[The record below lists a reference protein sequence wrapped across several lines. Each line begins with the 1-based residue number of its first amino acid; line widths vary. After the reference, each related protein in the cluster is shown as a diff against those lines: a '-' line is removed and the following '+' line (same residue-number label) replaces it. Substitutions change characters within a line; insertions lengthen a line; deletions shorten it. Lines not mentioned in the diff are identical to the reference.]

1 MSNSISLPFLIIA
14 TGTILFV
21 YMSVVIMELR
31 SAYEESFWKQA
42 LKIGGIIFTLIT
54 LLFLGLDFVL
64 TRFREK
70 AFLLAPGMPILGI
83 ILVYMRSIVLAW
95 RWRKRN
101 PSHALIRMKRRGGF
115 LIFRGR
121 NWKNMASELDTD
133 RYNTSDGHNIRET
146 KAIITAFARHKL
158 TDDFPDNLDTLDL
171 PLDYSYFKKRETRL
185 SGGVITNGKKEIPIR
200 DIRRVKCI
208 TNGTIS
214 NLCIYTTDKGRF
226 FFDMPKMTVTL
237 NALTVPLLEAVMTRN
252 TGHGID
258 FSRGDGFGQSTSE
271 FVIIRYLDSGYF
283 LHKDGTAHEEWQ
295 KTACDRT
302 AGYGYD
308 LKMLLQ
314 E

>member
-1 MSNSISLPFLIIA
+1 MDFEDVNGILPLRYLNSNFS
-14 TGTILFV
+14 
-21 YMSVVIMELR
+21 Y
-31 SAYEESFWKQA
+31 
-42 LKIGGIIFTLIT
+42 
-54 LLFLGLDFVL
+54 
-64 TRFREK
+64 
-70 AFLLAPGMPILGI
+70 
-83 ILVYMRSIVLAW
+83 
-95 RWRKRN
+95 N
-101 PSHALIRMKRRGGF
+101 

-121 NWKNMASELDTD
+121 NWKIMASELDTD
-133 RYNTSDGHNIRET
+133 RYNTSGGHNIRET
-146 KAIITAFARHKL
+146 KAIIPAFARHKL

-171 PLDYSYFKKRETRL
+171 PLDYSYFKKSDTRL
-185 SGGVITNGKKEIPIR
+185 SGGVNTNGKKEIPIR
-200 DIRRVKCI
+200 DIRRVKCV

-226 FFDMPKMTVTL
+226 FFDMPKMTDTL

-283 LHKDGTAHEEWQ
+283 LHKDGTAHEDWQ

-308 LKMLLQ
+308 LKMLMQ

>member
-1 MSNSISLPFLIIA
+1 
-14 TGTILFV
+14 
-21 YMSVVIMELR
+21 
-31 SAYEESFWKQA
+31 
-42 LKIGGIIFTLIT
+42 
-54 LLFLGLDFVL
+54 
-64 TRFREK
+64 
-70 AFLLAPGMPILGI
+70 
-83 ILVYMRSIVLAW
+83 
-95 RWRKRN
+95 
-101 PSHALIRMKRRGGF
+101 
-115 LIFRGR
+115 
-121 NWKNMASELDTD
+121 MASELDTD
-133 RYNTSDGHNIRET
+133 RYNTSGGHNIRET

-185 SGGVITNGKKEIPIR
+185 SGGVITNGKKEIPIH
-200 DIRRVKCI
+200 
-208 TNGTIS
+208 
-214 NLCIYTTDKGRF
+214 DKGRF

>member
-1 MSNSISLPFLIIA
+1 
-14 TGTILFV
+14 
-21 YMSVVIMELR
+21 
-31 SAYEESFWKQA
+31 
-42 LKIGGIIFTLIT
+42 
-54 LLFLGLDFVL
+54 
-64 TRFREK
+64 
-70 AFLLAPGMPILGI
+70 
-83 ILVYMRSIVLAW
+83 
-95 RWRKRN
+95 
-101 PSHALIRMKRRGGF
+101 
-115 LIFRGR
+115 
-121 NWKNMASELDTD
+121 MASELDTD
-133 RYNTSDGHNIRET
+133 RYNTSGGHNIRET

-214 NLCIYTTDKGRF
+214 NLCIYTTDKGGF

-283 LHKDGTAHEEWQ
+283 LHKDGTAHEDWQ
-295 KTACDRT
+295 KIACDRT

>member
-1 MSNSISLPFLIIA
+1 MISVFDTQPV
-14 TGTILFV
+14 IL
-21 YMSVVIMELR
+21 
-31 SAYEESFWKQA
+31 EEKD
-42 LKIGGIIFTLIT
+42 GH
-54 LLFLGLDFVL
+54 VL
-64 TRFREK
+64 TVSRNG
-70 AFLLAPGMPILGI
+70 LLYKDSNGEVLKDVDFEDVNGILPLRYLNSNI
-83 ILVYMRSIVLAW
+83 SY
-95 RWRKRN
+95 N
-101 PSHALIRMKRRGGF
+101 

-133 RYNTSDGHNIRET
+133 RYNTSGGHNIRET

-200 DIRRVKCI
+200 DIRRVKCV

-214 NLCIYTTDKGRF
+214 N
-226 FFDMPKMTVTL
+226 
-237 NALTVPLLEAVMTRN
+237 LEAVMTRN

-283 LHKDGTAHEEWQ
+283 LHKDGTAHEDWQ

-308 LKMLLQ
+308 LKMLMQ

>member
-1 MSNSISLPFLIIA
+1 MIFR
-14 TGTILFV
+14 TIWTHWTC
-21 YMSVVIMELR
+21 R
-31 SAYEESFWKQA
+31 W
-42 LKIGGIIFTLIT
+42 
-54 LLFLGLDFVL
+54 
-64 TRFREK
+64 
-70 AFLLAPGMPILGI
+70 I
-83 ILVYMRSIVLAW
+83 ILTL
-95 RWRKRN
+95 KEGN
-101 PSHALIRMKRRGGF
+101 PPVRRG
-115 LIFRGR
+115 
-121 NWKNMASELDTD
+121 
-133 RYNTSDGHNIRET
+133 
-146 KAIITAFARHKL
+146 
-158 TDDFPDNLDTLDL
+158 
-171 PLDYSYFKKRETRL
+171 DYKWE
-185 SGGVITNGKKEIPIR
+185 KEIPIR
-200 DIRRVKCI
+200 DIRRVKCV

-283 LHKDGTAHEEWQ
+283 LHKDGTAHEDWQ

>member
-1 MSNSISLPFLIIA
+1 MISVFDTQPV
-14 TGTILFV
+14 IL
-21 YMSVVIMELR
+21 
-31 SAYEESFWKQA
+31 EEKD
-42 LKIGGIIFTLIT
+42 GH
-54 LLFLGLDFVL
+54 VL
-64 TRFREK
+64 TVSRNG
-70 AFLLAPGMPILGI
+70 LLYKDSNGEVLKDVDFEDVNGILPLRYLNSNI
-83 ILVYMRSIVLAW
+83 SY
-95 RWRKRN
+95 N
-101 PSHALIRMKRRGGF
+101 

-133 RYNTSDGHNIRET
+133 RYNTSGGHNIRET

-185 SGGVITNGKKEIPIR
+185 SGGVITNGKKEIPIH
-200 DIRRVKCI
+200 DIRRVKCV

-308 LKMLLQ
+308 LKMLIQ

>member
-1 MSNSISLPFLIIA
+1 MFCRTNLASDRSAFNRRSCIGRSLPFSSRVISLKKVFCLILQFISRVTQLA
-14 TGTILFV
+14 
-21 YMSVVIMELR
+21 
-31 SAYEESFWKQA
+31 ACPNSF
-42 LKIGGIIFTLIT
+42 II
-54 LLFLGLDFVL
+54 
-64 TRFREK
+64 
-70 AFLLAPGMPILGI
+70 
-83 ILVYMRSIVLAW
+83 
-95 RWRKRN
+95 
-101 PSHALIRMKRRGGF
+101 
-115 LIFRGR
+115 
-121 NWKNMASELDTD
+121 
-133 RYNTSDGHNIRET
+133 TSDGHNIRET

>member
-1 MSNSISLPFLIIA
+1 MISVFDTQPV
-14 TGTILFV
+14 IL
-21 YMSVVIMELR
+21 
-31 SAYEESFWKQA
+31 EEKD
-42 LKIGGIIFTLIT
+42 GH
-54 LLFLGLDFVL
+54 VL
-64 TRFREK
+64 TVSRNG
-70 AFLLAPGMPILGI
+70 LLYKDSNGEVLKDVDFEDVNGILPLRYLNSNI
-83 ILVYMRSIVLAW
+83 SY
-95 RWRKRN
+95 N
-101 PSHALIRMKRRGGF
+101 

-133 RYNTSDGHNIRET
+133 RYNTSGGHNIRET

-214 NLCIYTTDKGRF
+214 NLCIYTTDKGGF

-302 AGYGYD
+302 SGYGYD

>member
-95 RWRKRN
+95 RWRN
-101 PSHALIRMKRRGGF
+101 
-115 LIFRGR
+115 R

-133 RYNTSDGHNIRET
+133 RYNTSGGHNIRET

-185 SGGVITNGKKEIPIR
+185 SGGVITNGKKEIPIH

-283 LHKDGTAHEEWQ
+283 LHKDGTAHEDWQ

>member
-1 MSNSISLPFLIIA
+1 
-14 TGTILFV
+14 
-21 YMSVVIMELR
+21 MENI
-31 SAYEESFWKQA
+31 K
-42 LKIGGIIFTLIT
+42 
-54 LLFLGLDFVL
+54 
-64 TRFREK
+64 
-70 AFLLAPGMPILGI
+70 
-83 ILVYMRSIVLAW
+83 
-95 RWRKRN
+95 
-101 PSHALIRMKRRGGF
+101 GF
-115 LIFRGR
+115 LSI
-121 NWKNMASELDTD
+121 
-133 RYNTSDGHNIRET
+133 
-146 KAIITAFARHKL
+146 FARHKL

-185 SGGVITNGKKEIPIR
+185 SGGVITNGKKEIPIH

-283 LHKDGTAHEEWQ
+283 LHKDGTAHEDWQ

>member
-1 MSNSISLPFLIIA
+1 
-14 TGTILFV
+14 
-21 YMSVVIMELR
+21 MEKRPDFETLA
-31 SAYEESFWKQA
+31 SYEEFKKYYWYRKELS
-42 LKIGGIIFTLIT
+42 GIC
-54 LLFLGLDFVL
+54 
-64 TRFREK
+64 RK
-70 AFLLAPGMPILGI
+70 LGI
-83 ILVYMRSIVLAW
+83 EYRGTKQELNHHIEEYFCGKLAE
-95 RWRKRN
+95 RKGVPRLSKKVSDIELHT
-101 PSHALIRMKRRGGF
+101 PLLDCGF
-115 LIFRGR
+115 SF
-121 NWKNMASELDTD
+121 
-133 RYNTSDGHNIRET
+133 
-146 KAIITAFARHKL
+146 FARHKL

-283 LHKDGTAHEEWQ
+283 LHKDGTAHEDWQ

>member
-1 MSNSISLPFLIIA
+1 
-14 TGTILFV
+14 
-21 YMSVVIMELR
+21 
-31 SAYEESFWKQA
+31 
-42 LKIGGIIFTLIT
+42 
-54 LLFLGLDFVL
+54 
-64 TRFREK
+64 
-70 AFLLAPGMPILGI
+70 
-83 ILVYMRSIVLAW
+83 
-95 RWRKRN
+95 
-101 PSHALIRMKRRGGF
+101 
-115 LIFRGR
+115 
-121 NWKNMASELDTD
+121 MASELDTD
-133 RYNTSDGHNIRET
+133 RYNTSGGHNIRET

-185 SGGVITNGKKEIPIR
+185 SGGVITNGKKEIPIH

>member
-1 MSNSISLPFLIIA
+1 MISVFDTQPVILEEKDGHVLTVSRNGLLYKDSNGEVLKDVDFEDVNGIMPSRYLNSNSSY
-14 TGTILFV
+14 T
-21 YMSVVIMELR
+21 
-31 SAYEESFWKQA
+31 
-42 LKIGGIIFTLIT
+42 
-54 LLFLGLDFVL
+54 
-64 TRFREK
+64 
-70 AFLLAPGMPILGI
+70 
-83 ILVYMRSIVLAW
+83 
-95 RWRKRN
+95 
-101 PSHALIRMKRRGGF
+101 

-133 RYNTSDGHNIRET
+133 RYNTSGGHNIRET

-185 SGGVITNGKKEIPIR
+185 SGGVITNGKKEIPIH
-200 DIRRVKCI
+200 DIRRVKCV

-258 FSRGDGFGQSTSE
+258 FSRGDGFEQKTSE

-283 LHKDGTAHEEWQ
+283 LHKDGTAHEDWK

-308 LKMLLQ
+308 LKMLMQ